1 MASSL
6 DQIKMTESW
15 LEFDQKIAG
24 SFWTNYN
31 LLLTLQ
37 TSGLLSVHML
47 YHQATTA
54 GWFNIIYDNG
64 FNAWYFLLL
73 IRDH

>member
-37 TSGLLSVHML
+37 TSVKFKVTWLM
-47 YHQATTA
+47 
-54 GWFNIIYDNG
+54 
-64 FNAWYFLLL
+64 
-73 IRDH
+73 